1 MKHCFPI
8 LSIVLALSVAACSAA
23 PVGRV
28 AVPDSLRVADDLA
41 LSVEASATGVQ
52 IYECTASEEHPSE
65 YVWKFKAPEASLSDS
80 SGHVIGKH
88 YAGPTWEAF
97 DGSKVL
103 GAVMAQA
110 PAPEEGSIPWLLLA
124 AKSTSGLGIFGETR
138 MIRRLRTNGGV
149 APVAACGRDNLSQIA
164 RVPYTATYEFYGAM
178 P

>member
-1 MKHCFPI
+1 MKYCCRLP
-8 LSIVLALSVAACSAA
+8 LVVLALSVAACSAA
-23 PVGRV
+23 PVGHV

-41 LSVEASATGVQ
+41 LSVEAFATGVQ
-52 IYECTASEEHPSE
+52 IYECTASEERPSE
-65 YVWKFKAPEASLSDS
+65 YTWKFKAPEASLSDS
-80 SGHVIGKH
+80 SGHLIGKH
-88 YAGPTWEAF
+88 YAGPAWEAA

-110 PAPEEGSIPWLLLA
+110 PAPEAGSIPWLLLA

-149 APVAACGRDNLSQIA
+149 APPATCGPDNLQQVA
-164 RVPYTATYEFYGAM
+164 RVPYTAVYEFYGAM